1 MDWRLVLDLV
11 VSVLLVATI
20 GYAIALNS
28 RLGSLRRNRSDLAK
42 TIVSFNEATLRAETA
57 IPKLRRA
64 AEEAGGALQDRVE
77 KAQSLRDDLA
87 FMIERADTM
96 ANRLENA
103 VRSAR
108 IEVRP
113 QNGPA
118 SARLAAEAADLLNR
132 APARSAAEAADSV
145 NRAPARPAAEAA
157 DSMNRAPAR
166 PAAEAADSLNRAP
179 ARPAGSKPTGS
190 KAAQRATVAAAGAAS
205 EEVDVD
211 ERSEAER
218 ELLRALQSMR

>member
-1 MDWRLVLDLV
+1 MLDWKIILDLL

-20 GYAIALNS
+20 GYAVMLNQ
-28 RLGSLRRNRSDLAK
+28 RLTQLRKNRDDLAK
-42 TIVSFNEATLRAETA
+42 IIVSFNEATVRAESS
-57 IPKLRRA
+57 IPKLRKA
-64 AEEAGGALQDRVE
+64 AEDAGQSLQERVE

-108 IEVRP
+108 TEVK
-113 QNGPA
+113 GAPA
-118 SARLAAEAADLLNR
+118 AVPPPAPRAQTGGAAQTGAMGSAMSAGGGGFSPSSARAAT
-132 APARSAAEAADSV
+132 
-145 NRAPARPAAEAA
+145 
-157 DSMNRAPAR
+157 M
-166 PAAEAADSLNRAP
+166 
-179 ARPAGSKPTGS
+179 
-190 KAAQRATVAAAGAAS
+190 AAAAAAS
-205 EEVDVD
+205 EQDVD

>member
-1 MDWRLVLDLV
+1 MDFRVLLDLIIA
-11 VSVLLVATI
+11 VLLIATI
-20 GYAIALNS
+20 GYAITLNN
-28 RLGSLRRNRSDLAK
+28 RLTALRRNRDQMSKIIA
-42 TIVSFNEATLRAETA
+42 SFNEATVRAESS

-64 AEEAGGALQDRVE
+64 ADEAGGGLQERVE

-108 IEVRP
+108 TEARSP
-113 QNGPA
+113 QAAAQSAPPLRAQWSGSGPSPGSGLGMAPPPAA
-118 SARLAAEAADLLNR
+118 SAPV
-132 APARSAAEAADSV
+132 APPSGPIFGR
-145 NRAPARPAAEAA
+145 
-157 DSMNRAPAR
+157 
-166 PAAEAADSLNRAP
+166 
-179 ARPAGSKPTGS
+179 
-190 KAAQRATVAAAGAAS
+190 AAQQATMAAVGAAS
-205 EEVDVD
+205 EEDDFD

>member
-1 MDWRLVLDLV
+1 MDFRVLLDLV
-11 VSVLLVATI
+11 IAVLLIATI
-20 GYAIALNS
+20 GYAITLNN
-28 RLGSLRRNRSDLAK
+28 RLTALRRNRDQMAK
-42 TIVSFNEATLRAETA
+42 IIASFNEATVRAESS

-64 AEEAGGALQDRVE
+64 ADEAGGGLQERVE

-108 IEVRP
+108 TEVRAP
-113 QNGPA
+113 QPSSQGGPA
-118 SARLAAEAADLLNR
+118 PRGQWSGSGPSSGSAAPTPM
-132 APARSAAEAADSV
+132 APAVGPVFGR
-145 NRAPARPAAEAA
+145 
-157 DSMNRAPAR
+157 
-166 PAAEAADSLNRAP
+166 
-179 ARPAGSKPTGS
+179 
-190 KAAQRATVAAAGAAS
+190 AAQQATVAAIGAAS
-205 EEVDVD
+205 EDDDAD

>member
-1 MDWRLVLDLV
+1 MDWKIILDLL

-20 GYAIALNS
+20 GYAVMLNQ
-28 RLGSLRRNRSDLAK
+28 RLTQLRKNRDDLAK
-42 TIVSFNEATLRAETA
+42 IIVSFNEATVRAESS
-57 IPKLRRA
+57 IPKLRKA
-64 AEEAGGALQDRVE
+64 AEDAGQSLQERVE

-108 IEVRP
+108 TDTRP
-113 QNGPA
+113 
-118 SARLAAEAADLLNR
+118 D
-132 APARSAAEAADSV
+132 
-145 NRAPARPAAEAA
+145 ARPA
-157 DSMNRAPAR
+157 
-166 PAAEAADSLNRAP
+166 PAAKEGSSRMAPPPSERASQ
-179 ARPAGSKPTGS
+179 GSR
-190 KAAQRATVAAAGAAS
+190 AATVAAAAAAAD
-205 EEVDVD
+205 VDVD